1 VDDVKRLLTEF
12 ADQAVDGI
20 APVDVDADVA
30 RGRRALRRIKARRRV
45 TGVLCAAAVTTAV
58 LAIGNQVK
66 WWGGSDT
73 EVATGT
79 EDPGK
84 PAEAGTGGVA
94 ADRGDATPAAPPTQ
108 GSETL
113 STFGSPVVELVANKQ
128 QWSAIGCTLAPLGWT
143 PVTPIATDRVVL
155 TPPSARTSDTDAKLE
170 LRSATEALSLQNV
183 RTSEDS
189 GKRFHIGTIAGR
201 QTTQV
206 SLGDKWLIAQLP
218 VGDKDWND
226 TLVIRFLASCTVG

>member
-30 RGRRALRRIKARRRV
+30 RGRRAQRRIKARRRV

-155 TPPSARTSDTDAKLE
+155 TPPSARTSDDEAKLV
-170 LRSATEALSLQNV
+170 LRSAADAQSLASVRVV
-183 RTSEDS
+183 RTG
-189 GKRFHIGTIAGR
+189 GKVFQVGTAAGR
-201 QTTQV
+201 EVGQV
-206 SLGDKWLIAQLP
+206 KLGDRWLIVQLP
-218 VGDKDWND
+218 VQHQDWTD
-226 TLVIRFLASCTVG
+226 DLLRRFISSCSIS